1 MNKRE
6 TGCSGQIFRTFKN
19 RSIVEHRARHTR
31 AYTFSCCELDV
42 VFTANNKSLSK
53 AHAASPFSVFFPL
66 TYNERSNYSLR
77 ARRFTEGEKAG
88 LNSAMRH
95 FVRAIKTVEI
105 SLAK

>member
-1 MNKRE
+1 MYVHSC
-6 TGCSGQIFRTFKN
+6 TG
-19 RSIVEHRARHTR
+19 VPA
-31 AYTFSCCELDV
+31 V

-95 FVRAIKTVEI
+95 FVRAIKTRDQLGNVKRERE
-105 SLAK
+105 KERERGEWKGMTREKM

>member
-1 MNKRE
+1 MP
-6 TGCSGQIFRTFKN
+6 
-19 RSIVEHRARHTR
+19 A
-31 AYTFSCCELDV
+31 V

-95 FVRAIKTVEI
+95 FVRAIKTRDQLGNVKRERERGRARRMEGDDARKDVKKRA
-105 SLAK
+105 SFSRFATVVA

>member
-1 MNKRE
+1 MP
-6 TGCSGQIFRTFKN
+6 
-19 RSIVEHRARHTR
+19 A
-31 AYTFSCCELDV
+31 V
-42 VFTANNKSLSK
+42 VFTVNNKSLSK

-95 FVRAIKTVEI
+95 FVRAIKTRDQLGNIKRERERARARRMEGDDARKDVKKRA
-105 SLAK
+105 SFSRFATVVA

>member
-1 MNKRE
+1 MP
-6 TGCSGQIFRTFKN
+6 
-19 RSIVEHRARHTR
+19 A
-31 AYTFSCCELDV
+31 V

-95 FVRAIKTVEI
+95 FVRAIKTRDQLGNVKRERARARRMEGDDARKDVKKRA
-105 SLAK
+105 SFSRFATVVA